1 LNSALGTVQDVD
13 QKFGVTQ
20 RAVKVD
26 ERYGIQ
32 DRARTGVSGLMK
44 YFENALGTPTGK
56 RVRTFYDD
64 RRKDVLDIHNEA
76 RRLADERKGATS
88 PGSSTAPGFP
98 TEPSA
103 AVQEQSTEKTT

>member
-1 LNSALGTVQDVD
+1 
-13 QKFGVTQ
+13 
-20 RAVKVD
+20 
-26 ERYGIQ
+26 
-32 DRARTGVSGLMK
+32 MK
-44 YFENALGTPTGK
+44 YFENALDTPTGK

-64 RRKDVLDIHNEA
+64 RRKDVLDIHTEA

-103 AVQEQSTEKTT
+103 AAQQQTSEKTNTGLGSTAPPS